1 MCSVCTG
8 FQMFA
13 LPSFRRA
20 GEPLPVFYYKQE
32 AAYEVRISD
41 WSSDVGSSDLRRG
54 PARSRCD
61 RFLLGAGAQDYAAPG
76 RDPPSAGL
84 GRAGE
89 GFGGIARTN
98 NGAIFGKHL
107 LHAGVIGNVERFRPY
122 TRLPNAPPQPFHTLN
137 VRRLGAPQTGK
148 AA

>member
-1 MCSVCTG
+1 MIRRPPRSTRTDTL
-8 FQMFA
+8 FPYTTLFRSPLA
-13 LPSFRRA
+13 FPPSA
-20 GEPLPVFYYKQE
+20 H
-32 AAYEVRISD
+32 
-41 WSSDVGSSDLRRG
+41 LRRG

-107 LHAGVIGNVERFRPY
+107 LHAGVIGNVERFRHV
-122 TRLPNAPPQPFHTLN
+122 TRLPNAHPQPVHTMN
-137 VRRLGAPQTGK
+137 VRRRDEIGR
-148 AA
+148 AACREREWQYVSMS